1 MKILI
6 ADDDFTSR
14 ILLQGFLQQYGEC
27 EVCIDG
33 RQAVAAFRSAMESG
47 KPYTLV
53 CLDIMMPEMD
63 GQAALKEIR
72 NFEEAKGIAA
82 RDGVKIIMTTAL
94 DDKKNI
100 ISAFREQCD
109 VYLVKPIEK
118 DKLVESLKSMNL
130 ID

>member
-14 ILLQGFLQQYGEC
+14 ILLQGFLQTYGEC
-27 EVCIDG
+27 TVCTDG
-33 RQAVAAFRSAMESG
+33 LQAVNAFRSAFEEGS
-47 KPYTLV
+47 PFTLV
-53 CLDIMMPEMD
+53 CLDIMMPELD
-63 GQAALKEIR
+63 GQAALKKIR
-72 NFEEAKGIAA
+72 DIEEERGIAA
-82 RDGVKIIMTTAL
+82 RDGVKIIVTTAL

-109 VYLVKPIEK
+109 VYLVKPIDKE
-118 DKLVESLKSMNL
+118 KLVESLNTLNL

>member
-14 ILLQGFLQQYGEC
+14 ILLQGFLQTCGEC
-27 EVCIDG
+27 TVCTDG
-33 RQAVAAFRSAMESG
+33 LQAVNAFRSAFEEGS
-47 KPYTLV
+47 PFTLV
-53 CLDIMMPEMD
+53 CLDIMMPELD
-63 GQAALKEIR
+63 GQAALKKIR
-72 NFEEAKGIAA
+72 DIEEERGIAA

-109 VYLVKPIEK
+109 VYLVKPIDKE
-118 DKLVESLKSMNL
+118 KLVESLNTLNL